1 MVSEAGF
8 NPSKNFEALAPSA
21 YEVAEPNA
29 PIYPKAAI
37 LAAVVFG
44 ISGGAGNKK
53 ISR

>member
-21 YEVAEPNA
+21 YEAAEA
-29 PIYPKAAI
+29 KRTIYSKAAI
-37 LAAVVFG
+37 LAVVVFG
-44 ISGGAGNKK
+44 IFGGTGNKK